1 MKLNEVIAEAYFKDE
16 DLPEQTPT
24 ILINN
29 KIVAYPQN
37 FICINGLPK
46 SYKTTFAW
54 FFIQSFITGN
64 EVFNIKVNREPNES
78 ICLIDT
84 EQSVYDFT
92 RQSKNFKRNL
102 KVNKLPGNFSAF
114 LFRKYEPETIIKA
127 ITDIVVNDKPKII
140 IIDNL
145 TELVN
150 NPNDMLESKSVIGW
164 LKKLSAENNI
174 VIICLLHN
182 AKSTMASIGNLGSYA
197 DRGAQTSVTVKH
209 DKDAGTTTMEA
220 TLMRSDK
227 YFTPITIKF
236 DEELKTFVQVET
248 EIKEKANSRKFI
260 LMNITDNEHKDKL
273 KIIFIKVKTMPYSEL
288 VAEIGKMYGV
298 GLNISKQQILPYLRG
313 NEFITSDNGLYE
325 INKNK

>member
-313 NEFITSDNGLYE
+313 KEFITSDNGLYE